1 MGSSKDFA
9 IRYLK
14 AVEKKYEAY
23 FIDKK
28 LDIMDCVT
36 LKGNLLVNVQITDQ
50 SLPPEIIK
58 DIESMFWK

>member
-23 FIDKK
+23 FMDNK
-28 LDIMDCVT
+28 LDIMDCVELRGT
-36 LKGNLLVNVQITDQ
+36 LLVRVHITDQ
-50 SLPPEIIK
+50 TLPSEIIK
-58 DIESMFWK
+58 DIEAMFWK